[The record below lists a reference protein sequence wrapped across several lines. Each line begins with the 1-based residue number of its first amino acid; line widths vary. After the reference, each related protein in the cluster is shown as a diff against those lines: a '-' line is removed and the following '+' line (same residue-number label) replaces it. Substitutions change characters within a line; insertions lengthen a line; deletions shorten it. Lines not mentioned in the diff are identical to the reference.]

1 MNDTGWNSWQLD
13 AIVRLN
19 EAEQRVVSLHSGNW
33 AHPVP
38 VSIWIAIANTIN
50 GITWYYC
57 NTTPPCM
64 WFPNVSNV
72 FGFCF
77 CWMSCHFLAWK
88 NNETRVAGL
97 RLEGTWA
104 TWIARKLLQK
114 ELLIV
119 TGQKER
125 QGGVNSK
132 VLDRDCQGR
141 QIRQLDNAET
151 GREVEMG
158 GGFNP

>member
-1 MNDTGWNSWQLD
+1 MTHEWYWLEFMTVGCHSSTQWSWTTGCLFAFRQLSAPSSCLHLNRNSKHYQ
-13 AIVRLN
+13 
-19 EAEQRVVSLHSGNW
+19 
-33 AHPVP
+33 
-38 VSIWIAIANTIN
+38 
-50 GITWYYC
+50 WYYC

-77 CWMSCHFLAWK
+77 CWMPCHFLAWK
-88 NNETRVAGL
+88 NDETRVAGL